1 MNTHEFEREKNYKQ
15 NIEDIRKY
23 FQMQEIRKYFQREEN
38 IFNRKMIFQKLN
50 VGNVKNL
57 DTTLCK
63 SKVLEFQLEE
73 DFKTKIST
81 IKSLNMN
88 DDLKDQISLAILRHN
103 ENSNNS
109 DDFLSSSKE
118 ELNKVSS
125 FFLSRLPKVFAERV
139 RNRIN
144 SQRGNNNINFDSTTY
159 VELIS
164 VCTTEKVTICNDLN
178 LKQHLRNNELV
189 LVLSYEN
196 FAIQIQN

>member
-1 MNTHEFEREKNYKQ
+1 
-15 NIEDIRKY
+15 
-23 FQMQEIRKYFQREEN
+23 MQEIRKYFQREEN

-118 ELNKVSS
+118 ELKKVSS

>member
-1 MNTHEFEREKNYKQ
+1 
-15 NIEDIRKY
+15 
-23 FQMQEIRKYFQREEN
+23 MQEIRKYFQREEN